1 MCSIPIPQRIASAYA
16 VFCGRYG
23 DVSHLAQ
30 QRGVCRQFLYRQAH
44 ALAAV
49 LDDSAAQQQTLQS
62 LRTLVQQQH
71 AQLDSLRRQ
80 LSQAVV
86 LDDDKRAQF
95 AAVAQATGV
104 SLSATRALLK
114 VLLGP
119 AAPSV
124 STLGRLSAAAA
135 RRASAVLQLLD
146 PYSRS
151 RARQVA
157 ADEIFAGKKPV
168 LMTVEQDSLCWLG
181 GRLAD
186 NCSGPQWLQEFRQLP
201 KVEQVTRD
209 GGQGMEKGLA
219 LANQERRQQDQPEI
233 ADQEDHFH
241 ILHRGR
247 RGLREVRHKAVQ
259 AFHKAEKAQ
268 KALDR
273 DEHRGVPR
281 KGGARLNIV
290 RWAWKKAEA
299 AVDRWSAQ
307 ERAFGRLQ
315 ASLRLFTAEGEL
327 NSRPR
332 AEAEAEAALAELTGP
347 EWSRLKHGLV
357 GPKAF
362 SFLDQ
367 VEKQLTQLR
376 QQPAP
381 GPVPPEPAAK
391 PTLAEPAPGP
401 VPPEPAAREL
411 VAAALQVEGLRR
423 QPQGLQG
430 ETARAR
436 MLRGVM
442 LAAGLVLSL
451 SGERGKQVLAQVRAL
466 LNQTWRSSSL
476 VEGLNSVV
484 RMQQSRQKRL
494 TQGLLDLKRLYWNT
508 HEFVAGKRKKSSPY
522 GRLGVTLPE
531 GEWWLL
537 LKIPPEQ
544 LRQQLSAL
552 NSSP

>member
-1 MCSIPIPQRIASAYA
+1 MCSIPTPQRIASAYA
-16 VFCGRYG
+16 VFCGHYG
-23 DVSHLAQ
+23 DVSRLAQ

-44 ALAAV
+44 TLAAE
-49 LDDSAAQQQTLQS
+49 LDGSATQQTLQS
-62 LRTLVQQQH
+62 LRSLLQQQQ
-71 AQLDSLRRQ
+71 AQLASLLQQ
-80 LSQAVV
+80 LHQAVV
-86 LDDDKRAQF
+86 LDDDKLAQF

-119 AAPSV
+119 ATPSV
-124 STLGRLSAAAA
+124 PTLGRLSAAAA

-146 PYSRS
+146 PFSRA

-186 NCSGPQWLQEFRQLP
+186 NCSGPQWLQEFRPMPQ
-201 KVEQVTRD
+201 VEQITRD
-209 GGQGMEKGLA
+209 GGQGIEKGLA
-219 LANQERRQQDQPEI
+219 LANQERRQHEQPEI

-273 DEHRGVPR
+273 DEYRGVPR

-299 AVDRWSAQ
+299 AMDRWSAQ

-315 ASLRLFTAEGEL
+315 AALRLFTVEGEL
-327 NSRPR
+327 NSRQR
-332 AEAEAEAALAELTGP
+332 AEAEARAALAELTGP

-381 GPVPPEPAAK
+381 GFLPQQPAAQ
-391 PTLAEPAPGP
+391 PESLEPAPGP
-401 VPPEPAAREL
+401 LPQPAQAEL
-411 VAAALQVEGLRR
+411 VAAALQVEGLRH
-423 QPQGLQG
+423 QPQGLLA
-430 ETARAR
+430 ETAKAR
-436 MLRGVM
+436 TLRGVL

-451 SGERGKQVLAQVRAL
+451 AGERGVQVVAQVRAV
-466 LNQTWRSSSL
+466 LNQAWRSSSL

-522 GRLGVTLPE
+522 GRLGVNLPE
-531 GEWWLL
+531 GEWWQL

-544 LRQQLSAL
+544 LRHQLSAL
-552 NSSP
+552 NPPP